1 MSPKSAATIV
11 KVVTVEDSLVVAER
25 VQSLLVELA
34 NIRFLGNARSVPEA
48 LELISSKKPD
58 VVILDIHLGEQ
69 HPGGNGLH
77 LLITLRRQYRR
88 MKLMML
94 TNLTDPQYRR
104 TCMTLGADYFFDKS
118 NDFDKVSEVLKNIQ
132 L

>member
-25 VQSLLVELA
+25 VQSMLVELA

-69 HPGGNGLH
+69 HPDGNGLH

-104 TCMTLGADYFFDKS
+104 KCMALGADYFFDKS

>member
-1 MSPKSAATIV
+1 MSPKTSATI

-25 VQSLLVELA
+25 VQSMLVELA
-34 NIRFLGNARSVPEA
+34 NITFMGNARSVPEA
-48 LELISSKKPD
+48 LELISSKNPD

-69 HPGGNGLH
+69 HPHGNGLH
-77 LLITLRRQYRR
+77 LLITLRRKYRR

-104 TCMTLGADYFFDKS
+104 TCMSLGADYFFDKS